1 MSETTF
7 KKELLSCLPF
17 FILHLSRYFSV
28 SACKFWLNFQFLSGM
43 SASFTT
49 ILIEHYEK
57 TFKNS
62 TDPFETNK
70 DIVEAML
77 GTFQVKCFIHSTFL
91 LRKYLQDI
99 PPILVSVM
107 GGFLQQMYGPKRIL
121 MVSAVPSILSWFL
134 VALGS
139 SSISILLMSRF
150 IQNFSSVKM
159 SSDIHTSCQDL
170 RGHGFW
176 TPGWKC
182 FPGSHSFKQQP
193 RVTQNGRGEVENHV
207 KRNEDI
213 FIYLTDSY
221 LACKQKH
228 WMYFDVSW
236 NDCV

>member
-1 MSETTF
+1 MLTLLYIAF
-7 KKELLSCLPF
+7 KQVTK
-17 FILHLSRYFSV
+17 HFSI
-28 SACKFWLNFQFLSGM
+28 STCSFWLNFQFLSGM

-91 LRKYLQDI
+91 LRKCLQDI

-150 IQNFSSVKM
+150 I
-159 SSDIHTSCQDL
+159 
-170 RGHGFW
+170 R
-176 TPGWKC
+176 
-182 FPGSHSFKQQP
+182 
-193 RVTQNGRGEVENHV
+193 
-207 KRNEDI
+207 I
-213 FIYLTDSY
+213 FRT
-221 LACKQKH
+221 
-228 WMYFDVSW
+228 V
-236 NDCV
+236 

>member
-1 MSETTF
+1 MKWRCLKNRNMSETTF

-150 IQNFSSVKM
+150 IPLLSLVQLKWALIISVLGSARAWLLDSWLEMFSWFTQLQTT
-159 SSDIHTSCQDL
+159 TS
-170 RGHGFW
+170 GHSKW
-176 TPGWKC
+176 SRWSRKSC
-182 FPGSHSFKQQP
+182 
-193 RVTQNGRGEVENHV
+193 
-207 KRNEDI
+207 
-213 FIYLTDSY
+213 
-221 LACKQKH
+221 
-228 WMYFDVSW
+228 
-236 NDCV
+236 

>member
-1 MSETTF
+1 
-7 KKELLSCLPF
+7 
-17 FILHLSRYFSV
+17 
-28 SACKFWLNFQFLSGM
+28 M

-77 GTFQVKCFIHSTFL
+77 GTFQVVINNHLTTLSPRTL
-91 LRKYLQDI
+91 LQDI

-150 IQNFSSVKM
+150 IQHSNYSVK
-159 SSDIHTSCQDL
+159 
-170 RGHGFW
+170 
-176 TPGWKC
+176 
-182 FPGSHSFKQQP
+182 
-193 RVTQNGRGEVENHV
+193 
-207 KRNEDI
+207 
-213 FIYLTDSY
+213 
-221 LACKQKH
+221 
-228 WMYFDVSW
+228 
-236 NDCV
+236 